1 MKLVLILLTVF
12 LSSFCLAQTG
22 YGHAVPFSNFQNDFF
37 ESGWNGIAIVS
48 DFNEAQAIPQITV
61 EKLILNEEQMSAIA
75 GIIGIDTA
83 EFVERGGIYV
93 FQISPYI
100 TGNYNYSKIPSWS
113 SVMEQS
119 GIKVENWEQIE
130 SAWKESLSGQIVEGQ
145 QLSQWALNAP
155 QKEKAGQ
162 NSNRYIE
169 MDRLPGNGGG
179 GGPYAQTII
188 KGFQNRFYKQESG
201 NTIKVLMTGR
211 AYQQDWQE
219 YAQPNSPLIAQ
230 YVSISWPNET
240 MQKEITLSDQ
250 MINFQNPN
258 PSNLLFIVPENAVFI
273 QMLSPG
279 NGGGG
284 GPYQIK

>member
-37 ESGWNGIAIVS
+37 ESGWNGIEIVS
-48 DFNEAQAIPQITV
+48 DFNETQTLPQITD

-83 EFVERGGIYV
+83 EFVRRGGFYV

-100 TGNYNYSKIPSWS
+100 TENYNYSKIPSWS
-113 SVMEQS
+113 SVMEKS

-130 SAWKESLSGQIVEGQ
+130 STWKESLSGQIVKGQ

-162 NSNRYIE
+162 DSNRAIE

-211 AYQQDWQE
+211 AYQQAWQE

-240 MQKEITLSDQ
+240 MQEETTLSDQ

-258 PSNLLFIVPENAVFI
+258 PSNLFFIVPKNAVFI